1 MQLFVIH
8 VQQSINMKEKWA
20 TETQSTIVPEDI
32 CHITGVFCDKVSSFV
47 LAKVVFQKA
56 QWETKA
62 KIWLIRSVLDS
73 FLHTDGGSAG

>member
-1 MQLFVIH
+1 MQLFVIR

-20 TETQSTIVPEDI
+20 TETQSTIIPEEI
-32 CHITGVFCDKVSSFV
+32 CHISDVFCDKVSLFV
-47 LAKVVFQKA
+47 LPNVFSQKA

-73 FLHTDGGSAG
+73 FLHTDHGFAG